1 MQPAGLRGPSRQQQE
16 GNIAMTVRT
25 VAVCITTM
33 AEAGWLLPLACDFAR
48 ARGAHLIG
56 VHPSEPVIPYVAA
69 TAGIGALAAPQFLDW
84 QIEETDAIRDRFAQV
99 TRGDSFVAEWREQG
113 PADLGAEDFLL
124 DSVRAADVVV
134 VGAPDRE
141 MPRADHQ
148 RYFDALVRRSGRPVL
163 LFPKS
168 TDAAAIGSRI
178 AIGWSDTREATR
190 AAHDARLLAHPKA
203 AFDIV
208 YIARSTSGRD
218 ETCRTDLAAALD
230 RQGFKARVVE
240 APRGAEETSAQLC
253 RMAREGGADVLAVG
267 AYGHSLV
274 YDFVVGAVTRQLYG
288 SAELPVL
295 FSH

>member
-1 MQPAGLRGPSRQQQE
+1 
-16 GNIAMTVRT
+16 MTVRT
-25 VAVCITTM
+25 IAVCITTM
-33 AEAGWLLPLACDFAR
+33 AEAEWLLPLACDFAR
-48 ARGAHLIG
+48 DRGAHLIG

-84 QIEETDAIRDRFAQV
+84 QIEETEAIRLRFAEI
-99 TRGDSFVAEWREQG
+99 TRGDSFVSEWREQG

-134 VGAPDRE
+134 MGAPDRD

-148 RYFDALVRRSGRPVL
+148 RYFDALVRRSGRPL
-163 LFPKS
+163 LLLPKG
-168 TDAAAIGSRI
+168 TAARTIGTHI

-190 AAHDARLLAHPKA
+190 AAHDARILARQGA

-218 ETCRTDLAAALD
+218 DTCRADLAAALD
-230 RQGFKARVVE
+230 RLGFSARVIEV
-240 APRGAEETSAQLC
+240 PRAAGETSAQLM
-253 RMAREGGADVLAVG
+253 RMTREAGADVLAVG

-274 YDFVVGAVTRQLYG
+274 YDFVVGAVTRQLYD
-288 SAELPVL
+288 APDVPVL
-295 FSH
+295 FSR